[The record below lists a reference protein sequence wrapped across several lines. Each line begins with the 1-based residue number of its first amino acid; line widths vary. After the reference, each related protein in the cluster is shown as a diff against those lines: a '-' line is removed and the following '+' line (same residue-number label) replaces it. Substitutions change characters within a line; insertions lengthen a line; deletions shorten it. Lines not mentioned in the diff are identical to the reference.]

1 MLQLDL
7 QSNTYHKLSTCVCLC
22 DWLASRLSA
31 CTKTKTF
38 LLLLLELVNELA
50 FQPTVARLSSS
61 VSCPVSE
68 CDCFIEGTVAVI
80 MPALSE
86 VIRSQCLHF
95 ALSPLLLSASSDLQT
110 DCLLRPTRLQFVS
123 CARRSHRH
131 KWLSRV

>member
-50 FQPTVARLSSS
+50 F
-61 VSCPVSE
+61 
-68 CDCFIEGTVAVI
+68 
-80 MPALSE
+80 
-86 VIRSQCLHF
+86 
-95 ALSPLLLSASSDLQT
+95 
-110 DCLLRPTRLQFVS
+110 
-123 CARRSHRH
+123 
-131 KWLSRV
+131 